1 MSAVGGLEKRRQG
14 YIGGGVLLKGVS
26 NLLNTIIKLYVK
38 KQENKAK
45 KGW

>member
-14 YIGGGVLLKGVS
+14 YIGGGVLL
-26 NLLNTIIKLYVK
+26 NTIIKLYVE

>member
-1 MSAVGGLEKRRQG
+1 MSEVGGLEKRRQG
-14 YIGGGVLLKGVS
+14 YIAGGVLLKGVS